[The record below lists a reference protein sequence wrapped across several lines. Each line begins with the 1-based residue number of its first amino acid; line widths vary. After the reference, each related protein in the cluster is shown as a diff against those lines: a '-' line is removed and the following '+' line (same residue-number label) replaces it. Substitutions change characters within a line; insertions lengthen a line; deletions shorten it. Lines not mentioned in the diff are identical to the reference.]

1 MPTYTD
7 SLLYSNTYV
16 KYLCM
21 VCTIIIMIYFVYKF
35 THTFTY
41 TSYIICVYI
50 MYNRHK
56 SHPKCRVHPCT
67 EASGFP
73 STRPRTVRGKL
84 MTPRCSQSFLHVVFG
99 AVQWPQAKEFSAS
112 VSSFQ
117 AARSANFANRLTSRN
132 MSFFQCFLHTN
143 QNLHFSRFRFSFPLF
158 PETLF
163 KAANHSRRP
172 IQFAGPGVTTDK
184 TPVQCDWVSLRV
196 DEIWT
201 FKKTL
206 LSFQSSH
213 SHLHSVVPSWPNS
226 TIGPR

>member
-1 MPTYTD
+1 M
-7 SLLYSNTYV
+7 
-16 KYLCM
+16 C
-21 VCTIIIMIYFVYKF
+21 VYK
-35 THTFTY
+35 
-41 TSYIICVYI
+41 V
-50 MYNRHK
+50 YNRHK

-73 STRPRTVRGKL
+73 CTRPRTVRGKL

-172 IQFAGPGVTTDK
+172 IQFAGPGSRQIKSQFNVIEFHWELMKFGHSKKLCYHSNHHTVTIT
-184 TPVQCDWVSLRV
+184 VSCQVDLILR
-196 DEIWT
+196 
-201 FKKTL
+201 
-206 LSFQSSH
+206 
-213 SHLHSVVPSWPNS
+213 
-226 TIGPR
+226 